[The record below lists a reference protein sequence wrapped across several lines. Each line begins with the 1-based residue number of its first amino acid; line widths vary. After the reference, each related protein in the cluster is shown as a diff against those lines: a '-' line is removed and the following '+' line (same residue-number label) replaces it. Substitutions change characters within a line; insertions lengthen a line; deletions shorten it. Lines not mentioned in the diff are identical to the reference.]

1 MQPREYKFNN
11 SKVSII
17 FGNILNSSADV
28 IVSSDDTEVS
38 MGVVSPGPYF
48 GVEVSRFKLM
58 RRGNCRQELAML
70 WSQQPVICA
79 IKSMFFTAWPSGM
92 VRLAQEMRRAM
103 ITPISSIVQRIMSN
117 AWWEASRV
125 QSRKWGKDYISIL
138 VQLKICRTEIFCSAY
153 FWVC

>member
-79 IKSMFFTAWPSGM
+79 IKSMFFTA
-92 VRLAQEMRRAM
+92 
-103 ITPISSIVQRIMSN
+103 
-117 AWWEASRV
+117 
-125 QSRKWGKDYISIL
+125 
-138 VQLKICRTEIFCSAY
+138 
-153 FWVC
+153 